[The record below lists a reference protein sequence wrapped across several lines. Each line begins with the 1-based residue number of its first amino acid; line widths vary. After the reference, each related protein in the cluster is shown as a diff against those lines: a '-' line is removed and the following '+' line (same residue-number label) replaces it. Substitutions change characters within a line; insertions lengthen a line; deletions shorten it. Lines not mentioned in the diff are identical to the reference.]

1 MTRNLEVLKTQ
12 YLKVD
17 PESPEPEL
25 IKKAAEVINKG
36 GLVAFPTETVYGL
49 GADGLNSE
57 AVNKIFQVKGR
68 PRKNP
73 LILHVSSLEQ
83 AKSLSSSWPQAA
95 DILAKS
101 FWPGPLTLILPRAEG
116 IPDAVTAGLPTIA
129 LRYPSSGIALA
140 LIAASG
146 VPIAAPSANLS
157 GRPSPTRPEDVL
169 SDLDGKIDMILDGGP
184 AEVGV
189 ESTILS
195 LTEEQPVLLRPG
207 GVTREEIEGALNQEV
222 IVPDAVLSPDKPAG
236 EDAAPCPGY
245 YFRHYAPR
253 AQVIMVAGEPEE
265 QAAKVEKYLTQNR
278 GKRIGVLATSE
289 NYSLYRNLT
298 VPPFYLASLGSRS
311 CTEEI
316 ANQLFSALRDCD
328 RAGVELILVETVAPE
343 GMGLAVMNRLCR
355 AAEQQKI

>member
-1 MTRNLEVLKTQ
+1 MQNLEVLKTQ
-12 YLKVD
+12 YLIVD
-17 PESPEPEL
+17 PKSPESKQ
-25 IKKAAEVINKG
+25 IKKAAGVIKKG

-49 GADGLNSE
+49 GADGLNTE

-73 LILHVSSLEQ
+73 LILHVSSLDQ
-83 AKSLSSSWPQAA
+83 AKSLSSNWPQTA

-101 FWPGPLTLILPRAEG
+101 FWPGPITLILPRAEG

-129 LRYPSSGIALA
+129 LRYPSSPIALA
-140 LIAASG
+140 LIEASG

-157 GRPSPTRPEDVL
+157 GRPSPTRAEDVL
-169 SDLDGKIDMILDGGP
+169 ADLNGKIDMILDGGP

-195 LTEEQPVLLRPG
+195 LTGEQPVLLRPG
-207 GVTREEIEGALNQEV
+207 GITREEIEDVLKKRI

-236 EDAAPCPGY
+236 DDAAPCPGY
-245 YFRHYAPR
+245 YFKHYAPR
-253 AQVIMVAGEPEE
+253 AQVIMVTGEPEE

-289 NYSLYRNLT
+289 NYSLYRNFT
-298 VPPFYLASLGSRS
+298 IPPFYLASLGSRY

-316 ANQLFSALRDCD
+316 ANHLFSALRDCD
-328 RAGVELILVETVAPE
+328 RAGVEVILVETVAPE

>member
-1 MTRNLEVLKTQ
+1 M
-12 YLKVD
+12 
-17 PESPEPEL
+17 
-25 IKKAAEVINKG
+25 
-36 GLVAFPTETVYGL
+36 
-49 GADGLNSE
+49 
-57 AVNKIFQVKGR
+57 
-68 PRKNP
+68 
-73 LILHVSSLEQ
+73 
-83 AKSLSSSWPQAA
+83 
-95 DILAKS
+95 
-101 FWPGPLTLILPRAEG
+101 TLILPRAEG

-129 LRYPSSGIALA
+129 LRYPSSKIALA
-140 LIAASG
+140 LIEASG

-169 SDLDGKIDMILDGGP
+169 SDLNGKIDMILDGGP

-207 GVTREEIEGALNQEV
+207 GVTREEIESVLNQKI

-236 EDAAPCPGY
+236 EGAAPCPGY
-245 YFRHYAPR
+245 YFKHYAPQ
-253 AQVIMVAGEPEE
+253 AQVIMVTGEPGE
-265 QAAKVEKYLTQNR
+265 QANKVEKYLTQNR

-289 NYSLYRNLT
+289 NYSLYRNLS
-298 VPPFYLASLGSRS
+298 VPPFYLASLGSRC

-316 ANQLFSALRDCD
+316 ANHLFSALRDCD
-328 RAGVELILVETVAPE
+328 RAGVEVILVETVAPE